1 MKTLEKRTAVI
12 LTPEHVPVQLFP
24 AGPGVRFLALVIDT
38 SVISAI
44 SLAIL
49 IIMGIIFQNGMG
61 IAVWLTLNFLLQ
73 WGYHVYFELRHQGQS
88 FGKKRMGLRVVD
100 GRGLPITFQ
109 QSFIRNICR
118 AFDALPLFYGVGGL
132 FCLFDPLQRRGGDLL
147 ADTLVIR
154 DRKAMDT
161 GGITADARRFNS
173 LRTPGVLRRIR
184 HRVSLEQREFLITLC
199 LRADRLNPK
208 ARFDLMEEVGAY
220 YREILEVDDPHLSG
234 ETLVRGVTAILFA
247 ERT

>member
-1 MKTLEKRTAVI
+1 MTLEDRAAVI

-24 AGPGVRFLALVIDT
+24 AGAGIRFLALMIDT
-38 SVISAI
+38 LVLWFTSI
-44 SLAIL
+44 LIL
-49 IIMGIIFQNGMG
+49 IILGIIIRGGMG
-61 IAVWLTLNFLLQ
+61 LAVWLTLNFLLQ
-73 WGYHVYFELRHQGQS
+73 WGYHIYFELRHQGRS
-88 FGKKRMGLRVVD
+88 IGKRMMGLRVVD

-118 AFDALPLFYGVGGL
+118 AFDALPVFYGVGGL

-184 HRVSLEQREFLITLC
+184 HRVSLEQREFLTTLC
-199 LRADRLNPK
+199 IRADRLNPK

-234 ETLVRGVTAILFA
+234 ENLVRGVTAILFA
-247 ERT
+247 ERS

>member
-1 MKTLEKRTAVI
+1 MKTLEDKAAII

-24 AGPGVRFLALVIDT
+24 AGPGIRFLALMLDT
-38 SVISAI
+38 FILWAV
-44 SLAIL
+44 SLLIL
-49 IIMGIIFQNGMG
+49 IFMSILLPTGIG
-61 IAVWLTLNFLLQ
+61 IAVWLTLNFVLQ
-73 WGYHVYFELRHQGQS
+73 WGYHVYFELRHQGRS
-88 FGKKRMGLRVVD
+88 PGKEAMGLRVVD

-109 QSFIRNICR
+109 QSFIRNISR
-118 AFDALPLFYGVGGL
+118 AFDGLPIFYAVGGL

-154 DRKAMDT
+154 DRRTTDL

-184 HRVSLEQREFLITLC
+184 HRVSLEQREFLSTLC
-199 LRADRLNPK
+199 LRADRLDPK

-234 ETLVRGVTAILFA
+234 ENLVRGVTAILFA

>member
-1 MKTLEKRTAVI
+1 MKTLEEQAVVI

-24 AGPGVRFLALVIDT
+24 AGPGVRFLALMVDT
-38 SVISAI
+38 FILWTTSFLLLIFL
-44 SLAIL
+44 SLIL
-49 IIMGIIFQNGMG
+49 PIGINF
-61 IAVWLTLNFLLQ
+61 AVWLTLNFILQ
-73 WGYHVYFELRHQGQS
+73 WGYHMYFEVRRQGRS
-88 FGKKRMGLRVVD
+88 PGKKVMGLRVVD

-109 QSFIRNICR
+109 QAFIRNVSR
-118 AFDALPLFYGVGGL
+118 AFDGLPVFYAVGAL
-132 FCLFDPLQRRGGDLL
+132 FCLFDPRQRRGGDIL

-154 DRKAMDT
+154 DRKATDP

-184 HRVSLEQREFLITLC
+184 HRVSLEQREFLATLC
-199 LRADRLNPK
+199 LRAGRLNPK

-234 ETLVRGVTAILFA
+234 ENLVRGVTAILFA
-247 ERT
+247 ERA